1 MRTFALSS
9 LSFALTILVLGN
21 AFFQKKQFYP
31 SIVYLTKSNSSTAVL
46 YLQGIVLIYLLG
58 KALARIFFGQ
68 LRPTEVEHLIER
80 GWYAITETCLA
91 FAAFRDDLSFRF
103 FTMFTLLLF
112 IKCFHWL
119 AEDRVDFMERS
130 PVITRVFHLRAIGVL
145 TCLCLLDSA
154 FIRYAYRTTL
164 ARGASVQLV
173 FGFEYA
179 ILFVFALGVW
189 QKYILHAIDSRSDEP
204 WDRKAILML
213 WGELVLSAASLL
225 LYAMFIFIM
234 LRVHAF
240 PLFAIRP
247 AYTAFRSFK
256 LALSDMVLSR
266 RAIRIMQQRYP
277 DATAEDLS
285 SSDNVCII
293 CREEM
298 LPDTGCKKLPCGHM
312 FHSNCLRS
320 WFQRQQTCPTCRMD
334 VLRDNQQ
341 QQQQQQQQQPPA
353 AAAAA
358 AAAPSAPSSASADSQ
373 AAAAAASGSAAA
385 SSSPPAAFFLPS
397 ADFSASIPAA
407 PAPLLPDDL
416 KQLSEAELRRMEA
429 WNREA
434 LERRVEHLQRI
445 SALLDAAVLQMGQY
459 TQLMARIGPPPPL
472 AEDSQAGACA
482 AAASAPAAGSAAE
495 ATANSTSSS
504 TKPAVKSENWS
515 PEPAASQPASTVK
528 PESPSVVDEK
538 PDLTGSG
545 SASSATAPDQS
556 EIRRRRLLHLS
567 SRDGLKAEDEDSL
580 D

>member
-9 LSFALTILVLGN
+9 LSFALTILVFGN

-58 KALARIFFGQ
+58 KTIARIFFGQ

-130 PVITRVFHLRAIGVL
+130 PVITRVFHLRAMGVL
-145 TCLCLLDSA
+145 TCLCLLDAA

-298 LPDTGCKKLPCGHM
+298 LPDTG
-312 FHSNCLRS
+312 S
-320 WFQRQQTCPTCRMD
+320 
-334 VLRDNQQ
+334 
-341 QQQQQQQQQPPA
+341 
-353 AAAAA
+353 
-358 AAAPSAPSSASADSQ
+358 
-373 AAAAAASGSAAA
+373 
-385 SSSPPAAFFLPS
+385 AFFLPS

-472 AEDSQAGACA
+472 AEDSQAGASA

-495 ATANSTSSS
+495 ATANSTSS
-504 TKPAVKSENWS
+504 K
-515 PEPAASQPASTVK
+515 
-528 PESPSVVDEK
+528 
-538 PDLTGSG
+538 
-545 SASSATAPDQS
+545 
-556 EIRRRRLLHLS
+556 
-567 SRDGLKAEDEDSL
+567 
-580 D
+580 